1 MPVLPPWL
9 LIFPILGA
17 LVLFHELGHFATA
30 KLFGIKVLEFG
41 FGFPPKL
48 FGIPFRGTIYS
59 VNLIP
64 LGGFV
69 RMLGE
74 EDPTDPQSFARQA
87 IGKRMIVL
95 AAGSAMNMLLPVV
108 IFTILF
114 ALPHE
119 TLLGGSVIVT
129 SVAPSSPAQEA
140 GLRAGDVILAV
151 DGEAVTSPSE
161 LIAIAK
167 NRGGAPIVLSLRKAS
182 GVTGLASS
190 PEFMTSQTV
199 RVVPRTD
206 PPRLKVVDQV
216 TNPQTQVSV
225 ADASR
230 YDSNLGVGDTMTQGA
245 IGVMIGLTNAK
256 FGMTT
261 EPVWTAVIS
270 AVKTIWSVL
279 SFTWSGI
286 ADGISTGTNP
296 GIAGPVGIA
305 QATGEI
311 VEERGFSQV
320 YQMAAILSISLA
332 VVNMMPFP
340 PLDGGRFAFVVLEV
354 LRRGKRISP
363 KREGMVHLVG
373 FAIVIGF
380 VLFMSYFDVL
390 RILEGRS
397 LLPFN

>member
-1 MPVLPPWL
+1 MPALPPWL

-95 AAGSAMNMLLPVV
+95 AAGSAMNMLLPVI

-167 NRGGAPIVLSLRKAS
+167 NRGGEPIVLSLRKAS

-320 YQMAAILSISLA
+320 YQMAAILSISLG
-332 VVNMMPFP
+332 VLNMLPIP
-340 PLDGGRFAFVVLEV
+340 ALDGGRFMFVIIEWV
-354 LRRGKRISP
+354 RRGKRVSP
-363 KREGMVHLVG
+363 KKEGLVHLVG
-373 FAIVIGF
+373 FAVLIGLILVITF
-380 VLFMSYFDVL
+380 FDITKVASGESFL
-390 RILEGRS
+390 R
-397 LLPFN
+397 

>member
-1 MPVLPPWL
+1 MFALPPWL

-17 LVLFHELGHFATA
+17 LVLFHELGHFITA
-30 KLFGIKVLEFG
+30 KMFGIKVLEFG

-48 FGIPFRGTIYS
+48 FGITFRGTLYS

-87 IGKRMIVL
+87 VGKRMIVL
-95 AAGSAMNMLLPVV
+95 AAGSAMNMLLPVI

-140 GLRAGDVILAV
+140 RLRAGDVIVSV
-151 DGEAVTSPSE
+151 DGEPVTSPSE
-161 LIAIAK
+161 LIDLAK
-167 NRGGAPIVLSLRKAS
+167 DKGGQPLVLSVRKAS
-182 GVTGLASS
+182 GVTGLSTS
-190 PEFMTSQTV
+190 PEFATTQTV
-199 RVVPRTD
+199 SVTPRTD
-206 PPRLKVVDQV
+206 PPRLKVVEEV
-216 TNPQTQVSV
+216 TDPQTQVSF

-230 YDSNLGVGDTMTQGA
+230 YDSTLEVGDTMTQGA

-261 EPVWTAVIS
+261 EPVWTAMIS

-279 SFTWSGI
+279 SSTWSGI

-320 YQMAAILSISLA
+320 YQMAAILSISLG
-332 VVNMMPFP
+332 VLNMLPIP
-340 PLDGGRFAFVVLEV
+340 ALDGGRFLFVVIEWV
-354 LRRGKRISP
+354 RRGKRVSP
-363 KREGMVHLVG
+363 KKEGLVHLVG
-373 FAIVIGF
+373 FAVLIGLILVITF
-380 VLFMSYFDVL
+380 FDILKVASGESFL
-390 RILEGRS
+390 R
-397 LLPFN
+397 

>member
-1 MPVLPPWL
+1 

-17 LVLFHELGHFATA
+17 LVLFHELGHFITA
-30 KLFGIKVLEFG
+30 KMFGIKVLEFG

-48 FGIPFRGTIYS
+48 FGITFRGTLYS

-87 IGKRMIVL
+87 VGKRMIVL
-95 AAGSAMNMLLPVV
+95 AAGSAMNMLLPVI

-140 GLRAGDVILAV
+140 RLRAGDVIVSV
-151 DGEAVTSPSE
+151 DGEPVTSPSE
-161 LIAIAK
+161 LIDLAK
-167 NRGGAPIVLSLRKAS
+167 DKGGQPLVLSVRKAS
-182 GVTGLASS
+182 GVTGLSTS
-190 PEFMTSQTV
+190 PEFATTQTV
-199 RVVPRTD
+199 SVTPRTD
-206 PPRLKVVDQV
+206 PPRLKVVEEV
-216 TNPQTQVSV
+216 TDPQTQVSF

-230 YDSNLGVGDTMTQGA
+230 YDSTLEVGDTMTQGA

-261 EPVWTAVIS
+261 EPVWTAMIS

-320 YQMAAILSISLA
+320 YQMAAILSISLG
-332 VVNMMPFP
+332 VLNMLPIP
-340 PLDGGRFAFVVLEV
+340 ALDGGRFLFVVIEWV
-354 LRRGKRISP
+354 RRGKRVSP
-363 KREGMVHLVG
+363 MKEGLVHLVG
-373 FAIVIGF
+373 FAVLIGLILVITF
-380 VLFMSYFDVL
+380 FDILKVASGESFL
-390 RILEGRS
+390 R
-397 LLPFN
+397 

>member
-1 MPVLPPWL
+1 MPALPPWL

-87 IGKRMIVL
+87 VGKRMIVL
-95 AAGSAMNMLLPVV
+95 AAGSAMNMLLPVI

-161 LIAIAK
+161 LISLAK
-167 NRGGAPIVLSLRKAS
+167 NGGGEPIVLSLRKAS
-182 GVTGLASS
+182 SVTGLASS

-225 ADASR
+225 ANASR

-320 YQMAAILSISLA
+320 YQMAAILSISLG
-332 VVNMMPFP
+332 VLNMLPIP
-340 PLDGGRFAFVVLEV
+340 ALDGGRFMFVVIEWV
-354 LRRGKRISP
+354 RRGKRVSP
-363 KREGMVHLVG
+363 KKEGLVHLVG
-373 FAIVIGF
+373 FAVLIGLILVITF
-380 VLFMSYFDVL
+380 FDITKVASGESFL
-390 RILEGRS
+390 R
-397 LLPFN
+397 

>member
-1 MPVLPPWL
+1 MPALPPWL

-17 LVLFHELGHFATA
+17 LVLFHELGHFITA
-30 KLFGIKVLEFG
+30 KLFRIKVLEFG

-87 IGKRMIVL
+87 VGKRMIVL
-95 AAGSAMNMLLPVV
+95 AAGSAMNMLLPVI
-108 IFTILF
+108 IFTVLF

-140 GLRAGDVILAV
+140 GLRSGDVILSV

-161 LIAIAK
+161 LIALAED
-167 NRGGAPIVLSLRKAS
+167 RGGEPIVLSLRRAS
-182 GVTGLASS
+182 GVTGLSSS

-199 RVVPRTD
+199 SVAPRTD

-216 TNPQTQVSV
+216 TDPQTQVSI

-230 YDSNLGVGDTMTQGA
+230 YDSNLEVGDTMTQGA

-261 EPVWTAVIS
+261 EPVWTAMIS

-320 YQMAAILSISLA
+320 YQMAAILSISLG
-332 VVNMMPFP
+332 VLNMLPVP
-340 PLDGGRFAFVVLEV
+340 ALDGGRFLFVIIEWV
-354 LRRGKRISP
+354 RRGKRVSP
-363 KREGMVHLVG
+363 KKEGLVHLVG
-373 FAIVIGF
+373 FAILIGLILVITF
-380 VLFMSYFDVL
+380 FDILKVASGESFL
-390 RILEGRS
+390 R
-397 LLPFN
+397 

>member
-1 MPVLPPWL
+1 MFALPPWL

-17 LVLFHELGHFATA
+17 LVLFHELGHFITA
-30 KLFGIKVLEFG
+30 KMFGIKVLEFG

-48 FGIPFRGTIYS
+48 FGITFRGTLYS

-87 IGKRMIVL
+87 VGKRMIVL
-95 AAGSAMNMLLPVV
+95 AAGSAMNMLLPVI

-140 GLRAGDVILAV
+140 RLRAGDVIVSV
-151 DGEAVTSPSE
+151 DGEPVTSPSE
-161 LIAIAK
+161 LIDLAK
-167 NRGGAPIVLSLRKAS
+167 DKGGQPLVLSVRKAS
-182 GVTGLASS
+182 GVTGLSTS
-190 PEFMTSQTV
+190 PEFATTQTV
-199 RVVPRTD
+199 SVTPRTD
-206 PPRLKVVDQV
+206 PPRLKVVEEV
-216 TNPQTQVSV
+216 TDPQTQVSF

-230 YDSNLGVGDTMTQGA
+230 YDSTLEVGDTMTQGA

-261 EPVWTAVIS
+261 EPVWTAMIS

-320 YQMAAILSISLA
+320 YQMAAILSISLG
-332 VVNMMPFP
+332 VLNMLPIP
-340 PLDGGRFAFVVLEV
+340 ALDGGRFLFVVIEWV
-354 LRRGKRISP
+354 RRGKRVSP
-363 KREGMVHLVG
+363 MKEGLVHLVG
-373 FAIVIGF
+373 FAVLIGLILVITF
-380 VLFMSYFDVL
+380 FDILKVASGESFL
-390 RILEGRS
+390 R
-397 LLPFN
+397 

>member
-1 MPVLPPWL
+1 MPALPPWL

-87 IGKRMIVL
+87 VSKRMIVL
-95 AAGSAMNMLLPVV
+95 AAGSAMNMLLPVI

-167 NRGGAPIVLSLRKAS
+167 NRGGEPIVLSLRKAS

-261 EPVWTAVIS
+261 EPIWTAVIS
-270 AVKTIWSVL
+270 AVKTIWYVL

-286 ADGISTGTNP
+286 TAGISTGTNP

-320 YQMAAILSISLA
+320 YQMAAILSISLG
-332 VVNMMPFP
+332 VLNMLPIP
-340 PLDGGRFAFVVLEV
+340 ALDGGRFMFVIIEWV
-354 LRRGKRISP
+354 RRGKRVSP
-363 KREGMVHLVG
+363 KKEGLVHLVG
-373 FAIVIGF
+373 FAVLIGLILVITF
-380 VLFMSYFDVL
+380 FDITKVASGESFL
-390 RILEGRS
+390 R
-397 LLPFN
+397 

>member
-1 MPVLPPWL
+1 MFALPPWL

-17 LVLFHELGHFATA
+17 LVLFHELGHFITA
-30 KLFGIKVLEFG
+30 KMFGIKVLEFG

-48 FGIPFRGTIYS
+48 FGITFRGTLYS

-87 IGKRMIVL
+87 VGKRMIVL
-95 AAGSAMNMLLPVV
+95 AAGSAMNMLLPVI

-140 GLRAGDVILAV
+140 RLRAGDVIVSV
-151 DGEAVTSPSE
+151 DGEPVTSPSE
-161 LIAIAK
+161 LIDLAK
-167 NRGGAPIVLSLRKAS
+167 DKGGQPLVLSVRKAS
-182 GVTGLASS
+182 GVTGLSTS
-190 PEFMTSQTV
+190 PEFATTQTV
-199 RVVPRTD
+199 SVTPRTD
-206 PPRLKVVDQV
+206 PPRLKVVEEV
-216 TNPQTQVSV
+216 TDPQTQVSF

-230 YDSNLGVGDTMTQGA
+230 YDSTLEVGDTMTQGA

-261 EPVWTAVIS
+261 EPVWTAMIS

-320 YQMAAILSISLA
+320 YQMAAILSISLG
-332 VVNMMPFP
+332 VLNMLPIP
-340 PLDGGRFAFVVLEV
+340 ALDGGRFLFVVIEWV
-354 LRRGKRISP
+354 RRGKRVSP
-363 KREGMVHLVG
+363 KKEGLVHLVG
-373 FAIVIGF
+373 FAVLIGLILVITF
-380 VLFMSYFDVL
+380 FDILKVASGESFL
-390 RILEGRS
+390 R
-397 LLPFN
+397 

>member
-1 MPVLPPWL
+1 MPALPPWL

-87 IGKRMIVL
+87 VSKRMIVL
-95 AAGSAMNMLLPVV
+95 AAGSAMNMLLPVI

-167 NRGGAPIVLSLRKAS
+167 NRGGEPIVLSLRKAS

-261 EPVWTAVIS
+261 EPIWTAVIS

-320 YQMAAILSISLA
+320 YQMAAILSISLG
-332 VVNMMPFP
+332 VLNMLPIP
-340 PLDGGRFAFVVLEV
+340 ALDGGRFMFVVIEWV
-354 LRRGKRISP
+354 RRGKRVSP
-363 KREGMVHLVG
+363 KKEGLVHLVG
-373 FAIVIGF
+373 FAVLIGLILVITF
-380 VLFMSYFDVL
+380 FDITKVASGESFL
-390 RILEGRS
+390 R
-397 LLPFN
+397 

>member
-151 DGEAVTSPSE
+151 DGEAVTSPSD
-161 LIAIAK
+161 LIALAK
-167 NRGGAPIVLSLRKAS
+167 NRGGEPIVLSLRKAS

-270 AVKTIWSVL
+270 AVKTIWYVL

-286 ADGISTGTNP
+286 AAGISTGTNP

-320 YQMAAILSISLA
+320 YQMAAILSISLG
-332 VVNMMPFP
+332 VLNMLPIP
-340 PLDGGRFAFVVLEV
+340 ALDGGRFMFVVIEWV
-354 LRRGKRISP
+354 RRGKRVSP
-363 KREGMVHLVG
+363 KKEGLVHLVG
-373 FAIVIGF
+373 FAVLIGLILVITF
-380 VLFMSYFDVL
+380 FDITKVASGESFL
-390 RILEGRS
+390 R
-397 LLPFN
+397 

>member
-1 MPVLPPWL
+1 MPALPPWL

-87 IGKRMIVL
+87 VSKRMIVL
-95 AAGSAMNMLLPVV
+95 AAGSAMNMLLPVI

-167 NRGGAPIVLSLRKAS
+167 NRGGEPIVLSLRKAS

-286 ADGISTGTNP
+286 AGGISTGTNP

-320 YQMAAILSISLA
+320 YQMAAILSISLG
-332 VVNMMPFP
+332 VLNMLPIP
-340 PLDGGRFAFVVLEV
+340 ALDGGRFMFVIIEWV
-354 LRRGKRISP
+354 RRGKRVSP
-363 KREGMVHLVG
+363 KKEGLVHLVG
-373 FAIVIGF
+373 FAVLIGLILVITF
-380 VLFMSYFDVL
+380 FDITKVASGESFL
-390 RILEGRS
+390 R
-397 LLPFN
+397 

>member
-1 MPVLPPWL
+1 MLALPPWL

-87 IGKRMIVL
+87 VGKRMIVL
-95 AAGSAMNMLLPVV
+95 AAGSAMNMLLPVI

-167 NRGGAPIVLSLRKAS
+167 NRGGEPIVLSLRKAS

-261 EPVWTAVIS
+261 EPVWTAVII

-320 YQMAAILSISLA
+320 YQMAAILSISLG
-332 VVNMMPFP
+332 VLNMLPIP
-340 PLDGGRFAFVVLEV
+340 ALDGGRFMFVIIEWV
-354 LRRGKRISP
+354 RRGKRVSP
-363 KREGMVHLVG
+363 KKEGLVHLVG
-373 FAIVIGF
+373 FAVLIGLILVITF
-380 VLFMSYFDVL
+380 FDITKVASGESFL
-390 RILEGRS
+390 R
-397 LLPFN
+397 

>member
-1 MPVLPPWL
+1 

-17 LVLFHELGHFATA
+17 LVLFHELGHFITA
-30 KLFGIKVLEFG
+30 KMFGIKVLEFG

-48 FGIPFRGTIYS
+48 FGITFRGTLYS

-87 IGKRMIVL
+87 VGKRMIVL
-95 AAGSAMNMLLPVV
+95 AAGSAMNMLLPVI

-140 GLRAGDVILAV
+140 RLRAGDVIVSV
-151 DGEAVTSPSE
+151 DGEPVTSPSE
-161 LIAIAK
+161 LIDLAK
-167 NRGGAPIVLSLRKAS
+167 DKGGQPLVLSVRKAS
-182 GVTGLASS
+182 GVTGLSTS
-190 PEFMTSQTV
+190 PEFATTQTV
-199 RVVPRTD
+199 SVTPRTD
-206 PPRLKVVDQV
+206 PPRLKVVEEV
-216 TNPQTQVSV
+216 TDPQTQVSF

-230 YDSNLGVGDTMTQGA
+230 YDSTLEVGDTMTQGA

-261 EPVWTAVIS
+261 EPVWTAMIS

-320 YQMAAILSISLA
+320 YQMAAILSISLG
-332 VVNMMPFP
+332 VLNMLPIP
-340 PLDGGRFAFVVLEV
+340 ALDGGRFLFVVIEWV
-354 LRRGKRISP
+354 RRGKRVSP
-363 KREGMVHLVG
+363 KKEGLVHLVG
-373 FAIVIGF
+373 FAVLIGLILVITF
-380 VLFMSYFDVL
+380 FDILKVASGESFL
-390 RILEGRS
+390 R
-397 LLPFN
+397 

>member
-1 MPVLPPWL
+1 MPALPPWL

-64 LGGFV
+64 RGGFV

-87 IGKRMIVL
+87 VSKRMIVL
-95 AAGSAMNMLLPVV
+95 AAGSAMNMLLPVI

-167 NRGGAPIVLSLRKAS
+167 NRGGEPIVLSLRKAS

-216 TNPQTQVSV
+216 TNPQTQISV

-320 YQMAAILSISLA
+320 YQMAAILSISLG
-332 VVNMMPFP
+332 VLNMLPIP
-340 PLDGGRFAFVVLEV
+340 ALDGGRFMFVIIEWV
-354 LRRGKRISP
+354 RRGKRVSP
-363 KREGMVHLVG
+363 KKEGLVHLVG
-373 FAIVIGF
+373 FAVLIGLILVITF
-380 VLFMSYFDVL
+380 FDITKVASGESFL
-390 RILEGRS
+390 R
-397 LLPFN
+397 

>member
-1 MPVLPPWL
+1 MLALPPWL

-87 IGKRMIVL
+87 VGKRMIVL
-95 AAGSAMNMLLPVV
+95 AAGSAMNMLLPVI

-140 GLRAGDVILAV
+140 GLKAGDVILAV

-167 NRGGAPIVLSLRKAS
+167 NRGGEPIVLSLRKAS

-320 YQMAAILSISLA
+320 YQMAAILSISLG
-332 VVNMMPFP
+332 VLNMLPIP
-340 PLDGGRFAFVVLEV
+340 ALDGGRFMFVVIEWV
-354 LRRGKRISP
+354 RRGKRVSP
-363 KREGMVHLVG
+363 KKEGLVHLVG
-373 FAIVIGF
+373 FAVLIGLILVITF
-380 VLFMSYFDVL
+380 FDITKVASGESFL
-390 RILEGRS
+390 R
-397 LLPFN
+397 

>member
-1 MPVLPPWL
+1 MPALPPWL

-87 IGKRMIVL
+87 VGKRMIVL
-95 AAGSAMNMLLPVV
+95 AAGSAMNMLLPVI

-140 GLRAGDVILAV
+140 GLRSGDVILAV

-161 LIAIAK
+161 LIALAK
-167 NRGGAPIVLSLRKAS
+167 NRGGEPIVLSLRKAS

-199 RVVPRTD
+199 SVVPRTD

-225 ADASR
+225 ANASR

-286 ADGISTGTNP
+286 ADGISTGANP

-320 YQMAAILSISLA
+320 YQMAAILSISLG
-332 VVNMMPFP
+332 VLNMLPIP
-340 PLDGGRFAFVVLEV
+340 ALDGGRFMFVVIEWV
-354 LRRGKRISP
+354 RRGKRVSP
-363 KREGMVHLVG
+363 KKEGLVHLVG
-373 FAIVIGF
+373 FAVLIGLILVITF
-380 VLFMSYFDVL
+380 FDIIKVASGESFL
-390 RILEGRS
+390 R
-397 LLPFN
+397 

>member
-1 MPVLPPWL
+1 MPALPPWL

-87 IGKRMIVL
+87 VGKRMIVL
-95 AAGSAMNMLLPVV
+95 AAGSAMNMLLPVI

-140 GLRAGDVILAV
+140 GLKAGDVILAV

-167 NRGGAPIVLSLRKAS
+167 NRGGEPIVLSLRKAS

-261 EPVWTAVIS
+261 EPVWTAVII

-320 YQMAAILSISLA
+320 YQMAAILSISLG
-332 VVNMMPFP
+332 VLNMLPIP
-340 PLDGGRFAFVVLEV
+340 ALDGGRFMFVVIEWV
-354 LRRGKRISP
+354 RRGKRVSP
-363 KREGMVHLVG
+363 KKEGLVHLVG
-373 FAIVIGF
+373 FAVLIGLILVITF
-380 VLFMSYFDVL
+380 FDITKVASGESFL
-390 RILEGRS
+390 R
-397 LLPFN
+397 

>member
-1 MPVLPPWL
+1 MLALPPWL

-87 IGKRMIVL
+87 VGKRMIVL
-95 AAGSAMNMLLPVV
+95 AAGSAMNMLLPVI

-119 TLLGGSVIVT
+119 PL
-129 SVAPSSPAQEA
+129 AQEA

-167 NRGGAPIVLSLRKAS
+167 NRGGEPIVLSLRKAS

-320 YQMAAILSISLA
+320 YQMAAILSISLG
-332 VVNMMPFP
+332 VLNMLPIP
-340 PLDGGRFAFVVLEV
+340 ALDGGRFMFVIIEWV
-354 LRRGKRISP
+354 RRGKRVSP
-363 KREGMVHLVG
+363 KKEGLVHLVG
-373 FAIVIGF
+373 FAVLIGLILVITF
-380 VLFMSYFDVL
+380 FDITKVASGESFL
-390 RILEGRS
+390 R
-397 LLPFN
+397 

>member
-1 MPVLPPWL
+1 MFALPPWL

-17 LVLFHELGHFATA
+17 LVLFHELGHFITA
-30 KLFGIKVLEFG
+30 KMFGIKVLEFG

-48 FGIPFRGTIYS
+48 FGITFRGTLYS

-87 IGKRMIVL
+87 VGKRMIVL
-95 AAGSAMNMLLPVV
+95 AAGSAMNMLLPVI

-140 GLRAGDVILAV
+140 RLRAGDVIVSV
-151 DGEAVTSPSE
+151 DGEPVTSPSE
-161 LIAIAK
+161 LIDLAK
-167 NRGGAPIVLSLRKAS
+167 DKGGQPLVLNVRKAS
-182 GVTGLASS
+182 GVTGLSTS
-190 PEFMTSQTV
+190 PEFATTQTV
-199 RVVPRTD
+199 SVTPRTD
-206 PPRLKVVDQV
+206 PPRLKVVEEV
-216 TNPQTQVSV
+216 TDPQTQVSF

-230 YDSNLGVGDTMTQGA
+230 YDSTLEVGDTMTQGA

-261 EPVWTAVIS
+261 EPVWTAMIS

-320 YQMAAILSISLA
+320 YQMAAILSISLG
-332 VVNMMPFP
+332 VLNMLPIP
-340 PLDGGRFAFVVLEV
+340 ALDGGRFLFVVIEWV
-354 LRRGKRISP
+354 RRGKRVSP
-363 KREGMVHLVG
+363 MKEGLVHLVG
-373 FAIVIGF
+373 FAVLIGLILVITF
-380 VLFMSYFDVL
+380 FDILKVASGESFL
-390 RILEGRS
+390 R
-397 LLPFN
+397 

>member
-1 MPVLPPWL
+1 MPALPPWL

-48 FGIPFRGTIYS
+48 LGIPFRGTIYS

-74 EDPTDPQSFARQA
+74 EDPTDPESFARQSV
-87 IGKRMIVL
+87 GKRMIVL
-95 AAGSAMNMLLPVV
+95 AAGSSMNMLLPVI

-119 TLLGGSVIVT
+119 TMLGGSVIVT

-161 LIAIAK
+161 LIALAK
-167 NRGGAPIVLSLRKAS
+167 DRGGDPIELSLRKAS

-199 RVVPRTD
+199 SVVPRTD
-206 PPRLKVVDQV
+206 PPRLKVVEQV
-216 TNPQTQVSV
+216 TNTQTQVSV

-230 YDSNLGVGDTMTQGA
+230 YDSTLEVGDTMTQGA

-261 EPVWTAVIS
+261 EPVWTAVGS

-320 YQMAAILSISLA
+320 YQMAAILSISLG
-332 VVNMMPFP
+332 VLNMLPIP
-340 PLDGGRFAFVVLEV
+340 ALDGGRFMFVVIEWV
-354 LRRGKRISP
+354 RRGKRVSP
-363 KREGMVHLVG
+363 KKEGLVHLVG
-373 FAIVIGF
+373 FAVLIGLILVITF
-380 VLFMSYFDVL
+380 FDIIKVASGESFL
-390 RILEGRS
+390 R
-397 LLPFN
+397 

>member
-1 MPVLPPWL
+1 MFALPPWL

-17 LVLFHELGHFATA
+17 LVLFHELGHFITA
-30 KLFGIKVLEFG
+30 KMFGIKVLEFG

-48 FGIPFRGTIYS
+48 FGITFRGTLYS

-87 IGKRMIVL
+87 VGKRMIVL
-95 AAGSAMNMLLPVV
+95 AAGSAMNMLLPVI

-140 GLRAGDVILAV
+140 RLRAGDVIVSV
-151 DGEAVTSPSE
+151 DGEPVTSPSE
-161 LIAIAK
+161 LIDLAK
-167 NRGGAPIVLSLRKAS
+167 DKGGQPLVLNVRKAS
-182 GVTGLASS
+182 GVTGLSTS
-190 PEFMTSQTV
+190 PEFATTQTV
-199 RVVPRTD
+199 SVTPRTD
-206 PPRLKVVDQV
+206 PPRLKVVEEV
-216 TNPQTQVSV
+216 TDPQTQVSF

-230 YDSNLGVGDTMTQGA
+230 YDSTLEVGDTMTQGA

-261 EPVWTAVIS
+261 EPVWTAMIS

-320 YQMAAILSISLA
+320 YQMAAILSISLG
-332 VVNMMPFP
+332 VLNMLPIP
-340 PLDGGRFAFVVLEV
+340 ALDGGRFLFVVIEWV
-354 LRRGKRISP
+354 RRGKRVSP
-363 KREGMVHLVG
+363 KKEGLVHLVG
-373 FAIVIGF
+373 FAVLIGLILVITF
-380 VLFMSYFDVL
+380 FDILKVASGESFL
-390 RILEGRS
+390 R
-397 LLPFN
+397 

>member
-1 MPVLPPWL
+1 MPALPPWL

-151 DGEAVTSPSE
+151 DGEAVTSPSD
-161 LIAIAK
+161 LIALAK
-167 NRGGAPIVLSLRKAS
+167 NRGGEPIVLSLRKAS

-270 AVKTIWSVL
+270 AVKTIWYVL

-286 ADGISTGTNP
+286 AAGISTGTNP

-320 YQMAAILSISLA
+320 YQMAAILSISLG
-332 VVNMMPFP
+332 VLNMLPIP
-340 PLDGGRFAFVVLEV
+340 ALDGGRFMFVVIEWV
-354 LRRGKRISP
+354 RRGKRVSP
-363 KREGMVHLVG
+363 KKEGLVHLVG
-373 FAIVIGF
+373 FAVLIGLILVITF
-380 VLFMSYFDVL
+380 FDITKVASGESFL
-390 RILEGRS
+390 R
-397 LLPFN
+397 

>member
-1 MPVLPPWL
+1 MPALPPWL

-87 IGKRMIVL
+87 VSKRMIVL
-95 AAGSAMNMLLPVV
+95 AAGSAMNMLLPVI

-167 NRGGAPIVLSLRKAS
+167 NRGGEPIVLSLRKAS

-320 YQMAAILSISLA
+320 YQMAAILSISLG
-332 VVNMMPFP
+332 VLNMLPIP
-340 PLDGGRFAFVVLEV
+340 ALDGGRFMFVIIEWV
-354 LRRGKRISP
+354 RRGKRVSP
-363 KREGMVHLVG
+363 KKEGLVHLVG
-373 FAIVIGF
+373 FAVLIGLILVITF
-380 VLFMSYFDVL
+380 FDITKVASGESFL
-390 RILEGRS
+390 R
-397 LLPFN
+397 

>member
-1 MPVLPPWL
+1 MPALPPWL

-87 IGKRMIVL
+87 VGKRMIVL
-95 AAGSAMNMLLPVV
+95 AAGSAMNMLLPVI

-161 LIAIAK
+161 LIALAK
-167 NRGGAPIVLSLRKAS
+167 NRGGEPIVLSLRKAS

-199 RVVPRTD
+199 SVVPRTD

-225 ADASR
+225 ANASR

-320 YQMAAILSISLA
+320 YQMAAILSISLG
-332 VVNMMPFP
+332 VLNMLPIP
-340 PLDGGRFAFVVLEV
+340 ALDGGRFMFVVIEWV
-354 LRRGKRISP
+354 RRGKRVSP
-363 KREGMVHLVG
+363 KKEGLVHLVG
-373 FAIVIGF
+373 FAVLIGLILVITF
-380 VLFMSYFDVL
+380 FDIIKVASGESFL
-390 RILEGRS
+390 R
-397 LLPFN
+397 

>member
-1 MPVLPPWL
+1 MFALPPWL

-17 LVLFHELGHFATA
+17 LVLFHELGHFITA
-30 KLFGIKVLEFG
+30 KMFGIKVLEFG

-48 FGIPFRGTIYS
+48 FGITFRGTLYS

-87 IGKRMIVL
+87 VGKRMIVL
-95 AAGSAMNMLLPVV
+95 AAGSAMNMLLPVI

-140 GLRAGDVILAV
+140 RLRAGDVIVSV
-151 DGEAVTSPSE
+151 DGEPVTSPSE
-161 LIAIAK
+161 LIDLAK
-167 NRGGAPIVLSLRKAS
+167 DKGGQPLVLNVRKAS
-182 GVTGLASS
+182 GVTGLSTS
-190 PEFMTSQTV
+190 PEFATTQTV
-199 RVVPRTD
+199 SVTPRTD
-206 PPRLKVVDQV
+206 PPRLKVVEEV
-216 TNPQTQVSV
+216 TDPQTQVSF

-230 YDSNLGVGDTMTQGA
+230 YDSTLEVGDTMTQGA

-261 EPVWTAVIS
+261 EPVWTAMIS

-279 SFTWSGI
+279 SSTWSGI

-320 YQMAAILSISLA
+320 YQMAAILSISLG
-332 VVNMMPFP
+332 VLNMLPIP
-340 PLDGGRFAFVVLEV
+340 ALDGGRFLFVVIEWV
-354 LRRGKRISP
+354 RRGKRVSP
-363 KREGMVHLVG
+363 KKEGLVHLVG
-373 FAIVIGF
+373 FAVLIGLILVITF
-380 VLFMSYFDVL
+380 FDILKVASGESFL
-390 RILEGRS
+390 R
-397 LLPFN
+397 

>member
-1 MPVLPPWL
+1 MPSLPPWL

-74 EDPTDPQSFARQA
+74 EDPTDPESFARQA
-87 IGKRMIVL
+87 VGKRMIVL
-95 AAGSAMNMLLPVV
+95 AAGSAMNMLLPVI

-140 GLRAGDVILAV
+140 GLRAGDFILSV

-161 LIAIAK
+161 LIALAK
-167 NRGGAPIVLSLRKAS
+167 DRGGEPIVLSLRKAS

-216 TNPQTQVSV
+216 TDPQTQVSV

-230 YDSNLGVGDTMTQGA
+230 YDSNLEVGDTMTQGA

-256 FGMTT
+256 FGMTS
-261 EPVWTAVIS
+261 EPVWTAVVS

-279 SFTWSGI
+279 SFTLSGI

-320 YQMAAILSISLA
+320 YQMAAILSISLGIL
-332 VVNMMPFP
+332 NMLPIP
-340 PLDGGRFAFVVLEV
+340 ALDGGRFLFVVIEWV
-354 LRRGKRISP
+354 RRGKRVSP
-363 KREGMVHLVG
+363 KKEGLVHLVG
-373 FAIVIGF
+373 FAVLIGLILVITF
-380 VLFMSYFDVL
+380 FDIIKVASGESFL
-390 RILEGRS
+390 R
-397 LLPFN
+397 

>member
-1 MPVLPPWL
+1 MPALPPWL

-87 IGKRMIVL
+87 VSKRMIVL
-95 AAGSAMNMLLPVV
+95 AAGSAMNMLLPVI

-167 NRGGAPIVLSLRKAS
+167 NRGGEPIVLSLRKAS

-216 TNPQTQVSV
+216 TNPQTQISV

-230 YDSNLGVGDTMTQGA
+230 YDFNLGVGDTMTQGA

-286 ADGISTGTNP
+286 AGGISTGTNP

-320 YQMAAILSISLA
+320 YQMAAILSISLG
-332 VVNMMPFP
+332 VLNMLPIP
-340 PLDGGRFAFVVLEV
+340 ALDGGRFMFVIIEWV
-354 LRRGKRISP
+354 RRGKRVSP
-363 KREGMVHLVG
+363 KKEGLVHLVG
-373 FAIVIGF
+373 FAVLIGLILVITF
-380 VLFMSYFDVL
+380 FDITKVASGESFL
-390 RILEGRS
+390 R
-397 LLPFN
+397 

>member
-1 MPVLPPWL
+1 MFALPPWL

-17 LVLFHELGHFATA
+17 LVLFHELGHFITA
-30 KLFGIKVLEFG
+30 KMFGIKVLEFG

-48 FGIPFRGTIYS
+48 FGITFRGTLYS

-87 IGKRMIVL
+87 VGKRMIVL
-95 AAGSAMNMLLPVV
+95 AAGSAMNMLLPVI

-140 GLRAGDVILAV
+140 RLRAGDVIVSV
-151 DGEAVTSPSE
+151 DGEPVTSPSE
-161 LIAIAK
+161 LIDLAK
-167 NRGGAPIVLSLRKAS
+167 DKGGQPLVLNVRKAS
-182 GVTGLASS
+182 GVTGLSTS
-190 PEFMTSQTV
+190 PEFATTQTV
-199 RVVPRTD
+199 SVTPRTD
-206 PPRLKVVDQV
+206 PPRLKVVEEV
-216 TNPQTQVSV
+216 TDPQTQVSF

-230 YDSNLGVGDTMTQGA
+230 YDSTLEVGDTMTQGA

-261 EPVWTAVIS
+261 EPVWTAMIS

-296 GIAGPVGIA
+296 GIVGPVGIA

-320 YQMAAILSISLA
+320 YQMAAILSISLG
-332 VVNMMPFP
+332 VLNMLPIP
-340 PLDGGRFAFVVLEV
+340 ALDGGRFLFVVIEWV
-354 LRRGKRISP
+354 RRGKRVSP
-363 KREGMVHLVG
+363 KKEGLVHLVG
-373 FAIVIGF
+373 FAVLIGLILVITF
-380 VLFMSYFDVL
+380 FDILKVASGESFL
-390 RILEGRS
+390 R
-397 LLPFN
+397 

>member
-1 MPVLPPWL
+1 MPALPPWL

-140 GLRAGDVILAV
+140 GLRVGDVILAV
-151 DGEAVTSPSE
+151 DGEAVTSPSD
-161 LIAIAK
+161 LIALAK
-167 NRGGAPIVLSLRKAS
+167 NRGGEPIVLSLRKAS

-270 AVKTIWSVL
+270 AVKTIWYVL

-286 ADGISTGTNP
+286 AAGISTGTNP

-320 YQMAAILSISLA
+320 YQMAAILSISLG
-332 VVNMMPFP
+332 VLNMLPIP
-340 PLDGGRFAFVVLEV
+340 ALDGGRFMFVVIEWV
-354 LRRGKRISP
+354 RRGKRVSP
-363 KREGMVHLVG
+363 KKEGLVHLVG
-373 FAIVIGF
+373 FAVLIGLILVITF
-380 VLFMSYFDVL
+380 FDITKVASGESFL
-390 RILEGRS
+390 R
-397 LLPFN
+397 

>member
-1 MPVLPPWL
+1 MPALPPWL

-87 IGKRMIVL
+87 VSKRMIVL
-95 AAGSAMNMLLPVV
+95 AAGSAMNMLLPVI

-129 SVAPSSPAQEA
+129 SVAPSSPAQKA
-140 GLRAGDVILAV
+140 GLKAGDVILAV
-151 DGEAVTSPSE
+151 DGEAVTSPSD
-161 LIAIAK
+161 LIALAK
-167 NRGGAPIVLSLRKAS
+167 NRVGEPIVLSLRKAS

-320 YQMAAILSISLA
+320 YQMAAILSISLG
-332 VVNMMPFP
+332 VLNMLPIP
-340 PLDGGRFAFVVLEV
+340 ALDGGRFMFVIIEWV
-354 LRRGKRISP
+354 RRGKRVSP
-363 KREGMVHLVG
+363 KKEGLVHLVG
-373 FAIVIGF
+373 FAVLIGLILVITF
-380 VLFMSYFDVL
+380 FDITKVASGESFL
-390 RILEGRS
+390 R
-397 LLPFN
+397 

>member
-1 MPVLPPWL
+1 MFALPPWL

-17 LVLFHELGHFATA
+17 LVLFHELGHFITA
-30 KLFGIKVLEFG
+30 KMFGIKVLEFG

-48 FGIPFRGTIYS
+48 FGITFRGTLYS

-87 IGKRMIVL
+87 VGKRMIVL
-95 AAGSAMNMLLPVV
+95 AAGSAMNMLLPVI

-140 GLRAGDVILAV
+140 RLRAGDVIVSV
-151 DGEAVTSPSE
+151 DGEPVTSPSE
-161 LIAIAK
+161 LIDLAK
-167 NRGGAPIVLSLRKAS
+167 DKGGQPLVLSVRKAS
-182 GVTGLASS
+182 GVTGLSTS
-190 PEFMTSQTV
+190 PEFATTQTV
-199 RVVPRTD
+199 SVTPRTD
-206 PPRLKVVDQV
+206 PPRLKVVEEV
-216 TNPQTQVSV
+216 TDPQTQVSF

-230 YDSNLGVGDTMTQGA
+230 YDSTLEVGDTMTQGA

-261 EPVWTAVIS
+261 EPVWTAMIS

-296 GIAGPVGIA
+296 GIVGPVGIA

-320 YQMAAILSISLA
+320 YQMAAILSISLG
-332 VVNMMPFP
+332 VLNMLPIP
-340 PLDGGRFAFVVLEV
+340 ALDGGRFLFVVIEWV
-354 LRRGKRISP
+354 RRGKRVSP
-363 KREGMVHLVG
+363 KKEGLVHLVG
-373 FAIVIGF
+373 FAVLIGLILVITF
-380 VLFMSYFDVL
+380 FDILKVASGESFL
-390 RILEGRS
+390 R
-397 LLPFN
+397 

>member
-1 MPVLPPWL
+1 MPALPPWL

-48 FGIPFRGTIYS
+48 FGITYRGTLYS

-74 EDPTDPQSFARQA
+74 EDPTDPESFARQSV
-87 IGKRMIVL
+87 GKRMIVL
-95 AAGSAMNMLLPVV
+95 AAGSAMNMLLPVI

-119 TLLGGSVIVT
+119 TLLGGSVIIT

-140 GLRAGDVILAV
+140 RLRAGDVIVSV
-151 DGEAVTSPSE
+151 DGEPVISPSE
-161 LIAIAK
+161 LIDLAK
-167 NRGGAPIVLSLRKAS
+167 DKGGQPIVLSVRKAS
-182 GVTGLASS
+182 GVTGLSTS
-190 PEFMTSQTV
+190 PEFATTQTV
-199 RVVPRTD
+199 NVVPRTS
-206 PPRLKVVDQV
+206 PPRLKVVEEV
-216 TNPQTQVSV
+216 TDPQTQVSF
-225 ADASR
+225 ADANR
-230 YDSNLGVGDTMTQGA
+230 YDTNLEVGDTMTQGA

-270 AVKTIWSVL
+270 SVKTIWSVL

-286 ADGISTGTNP
+286 ADGISTGSNP

-320 YQMAAILSISLA
+320 YQMAAILSISLG
-332 VVNMMPFP
+332 VLNMLPIP
-340 PLDGGRFAFVVLEV
+340 ALDGGRFMFVVIEWV
-354 LRRGKRISP
+354 RRGKRVSP
-363 KREGMVHLVG
+363 KKEGLVHLVG
-373 FAIVIGF
+373 FAVLIGLILVITF
-380 VLFMSYFDVL
+380 FDILKVASGESFL
-390 RILEGRS
+390 R
-397 LLPFN
+397 

>member
-1 MPVLPPWL
+1 MPSLPPWL

-74 EDPTDPQSFARQA
+74 EDPTDPESFARQA
-87 IGKRMIVL
+87 VGKRMIVL
-95 AAGSAMNMLLPVV
+95 ASGSAMNMLLPVI

-140 GLRAGDVILAV
+140 GLRAGDFILSV

-161 LIAIAK
+161 LIALAK
-167 NRGGAPIVLSLRKAS
+167 DRGGEPIVLSLRKAS
-182 GVTGLASS
+182 GVTGLSSS

-199 RVVPRTD
+199 SVVPRTD

-216 TNPQTQVSV
+216 TDPQTQVSV

-230 YDSNLGVGDTMTQGA
+230 YDSNLEVGDTMTQGA

-256 FGMTT
+256 FGMTS
-261 EPVWTAVIS
+261 EPVWTAVVS

-279 SFTWSGI
+279 SFTLSGI

-320 YQMAAILSISLA
+320 YQMAAILSISLGIL
-332 VVNMMPFP
+332 NMLPIP
-340 PLDGGRFAFVVLEV
+340 ALDGGRFLFVVIEWV
-354 LRRGKRISP
+354 RRGKRVSP
-363 KREGMVHLVG
+363 KKEGLVHLVG
-373 FAIVIGF
+373 FAVLIGLILVITF
-380 VLFMSYFDVL
+380 FDIIKVASGESFL
-390 RILEGRS
+390 R
-397 LLPFN
+397 

>member
-1 MPVLPPWL
+1 MFALPPWL

-17 LVLFHELGHFATA
+17 LVLFHELGHFITA
-30 KLFGIKVLEFG
+30 KMFGIKVLEFG

-48 FGIPFRGTIYS
+48 FGITFRGTLYS

-87 IGKRMIVL
+87 VGKRMIVL
-95 AAGSAMNMLLPVV
+95 AAGSAMNMLLPVI

-140 GLRAGDVILAV
+140 RLRAGDVIVSV
-151 DGEAVTSPSE
+151 DGEPVTSPSE
-161 LIAIAK
+161 LIDLAK
-167 NRGGAPIVLSLRKAS
+167 DKGGQPLVLSVRKAS
-182 GVTGLASS
+182 GVTGLSTS
-190 PEFMTSQTV
+190 PEFATTQTV
-199 RVVPRTD
+199 SVTPRTD
-206 PPRLKVVDQV
+206 PPRLKVVEEV
-216 TNPQTQVSV
+216 TDPQTQVSF

-230 YDSNLGVGDTMTQGA
+230 YDSTLEVGDTMTQGA

-261 EPVWTAVIS
+261 EPVWTAMIS

-320 YQMAAILSISLA
+320 YQMAAILSISLG
-332 VVNMMPFP
+332 VLNMLPIP
-340 PLDGGRFAFVVLEV
+340 ALDGGRFLFVVIEWV
-354 LRRGKRISP
+354 RRGKRVSP
-363 KREGMVHLVG
+363 KKEGLVHLVG
-373 FAIVIGF
+373 FAVLIGLILVMTF
-380 VLFMSYFDVL
+380 FDILKVASGESFL
-390 RILEGRS
+390 R
-397 LLPFN
+397 